1 MNDRELIYVKTIAE
15 ECSISAAA
23 RKLFIA
29 QPSLSQSLHRIEETL
44 ETKLFDR
51 TQRGLQLTAAG
62 KKYLQMA
69 NQVLKLYD
77 DLKADLHDADELKT
91 GSVTFGITRILGR
104 ILLPEVL
111 PTFCATYPNIKVR
124 IVEGNSK
131 ELDRALTACEIG
143 FAVMHR
149 LPENVNNHIDYNV
162 LWDDPFVVTVNENS
176 PLLTKAVDTTRYPH
190 PYIDIRDL
198 SEQPLLTVPY
208 GQRIRQV
215 LDLVFMRARVRPN
228 VLLETRDYATVQCM
242 AARGLGY
249 TIGPQSYTPVANLPG
264 SARFLSLDSGLNAM
278 WHLCIATFRNGS
290 LSRADEVLASYFKDA
305 IERTIA

>member
-1 MNDRELIYVKTIAE
+1 MNDRELIYIKTIADE
-15 ECSISAAA
+15 GSVSAAA
-23 RKLFIA
+23 RKLFVA
-29 QPSLSQSLHRIEETL
+29 QPSLSQSLHRIEEGL
-44 ETKLFDR
+44 EVKLFDR
-51 TQRGLQLTAAG
+51 TKHGLQPTAAG

-69 NQVLKLYD
+69 NQVLKLYED
-77 DLKADLHDADELKT
+77 FRTDLSDTDALKKGT
-91 GSVTFGITRILGR
+91 VTFGITRLLGR

-111 PTFCATYPNIKVR
+111 PTFCRAYPNIKIN

-162 LWDDPFVVTVNENS
+162 LWTDPFVVTVGSDS
-176 PLLTKAVDTTRYPH
+176 PLLKKAVESIRYPY

-198 SEQPLLTVPY
+198 MEEPLITVPY

-215 LDLVFMRARVRPN
+215 LDLSFMRARVSPHIA
-228 VLLETRDYATVQCM
+228 LEMRDYATAQCV

-249 TIGPQSYTPVANLPG
+249 TIGPQSYTQIADLPEG
-264 SARFLSLDSGLNAM
+264 ARFLSIDENLNAK
-278 WHLCIATFRNGS
+278 WYLCLATFRNGS
-290 LSRADEVLASYFKDA
+290 LSRADETLASYFEKA

>member
-15 ECSISAAA
+15 ERSISAAA

-29 QPSLSQSLHRIEETL
+29 QPSLSQSLHRIEEAL
-44 ETKLFDR
+44 GTKLFDR
-51 TQRGLQLTAAG
+51 TQRGLQLTVAG

-176 PLLTKAVDTTRYPH
+176 PLLAKAIDTTRYPH

-249 TIGPQSYTPVANLPG
+249 TIGPQSYTPVANLPDG
-264 SARFLSLDSGLNAM
+264 ARFLSLDSGLNAM